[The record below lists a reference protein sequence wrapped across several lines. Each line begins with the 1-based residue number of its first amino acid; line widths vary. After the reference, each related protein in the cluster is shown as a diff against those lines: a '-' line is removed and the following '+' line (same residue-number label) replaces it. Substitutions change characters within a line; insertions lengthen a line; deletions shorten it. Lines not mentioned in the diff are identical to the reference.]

1 MTLLLVMICIFKI
14 EAENILSKNTML
26 SPIFKQ
32 HNIKSSTQKEL
43 TSIEKQLNAARHMLE
58 HEKLKRNVI
67 LIGSILLILMMI
79 LWYTRLWIRHRKKI
93 VLLEKQRVY
102 AEKEA
107 EEAFLQNKTYIETI
121 REKSVIIGDLKKAID
136 VNQVTKT
143 NNQKDLYDQLSNG
156 SLLTSKQWILFR
168 IEFEKLYPLVLLQV
182 KELTPRITSAEE
194 RLICLIYLQLSN
206 KQIGDALGISL
217 DSVARSKRRLK
228 LRIPIPA
235 GDCLEH
241 FIFKLNTL
249 IPLGNF
255 NQPLKMMKS

>member
-1 MTLLLVMICIFKI
+1 M
-14 EAENILSKNTML
+14 LSKDTKLNL
-26 SPIFKQ
+26 IFKQ
-32 HNIKSSTQKEL
+32 HISKSNSQKEL
-43 TSIEKQLNAARHMLE
+43 TSIEKQLNVAHHMLE
-58 HEKLKRNVI
+58 REKLKRNII
-67 LIGSILLILMMI
+67 LVGSLLLTLMMT
-79 LWYTRLWIRHRKKI
+79 LGYRRLWIRHQSRI
-93 VLLEKQRVY
+93 TLLEKQRIH

-107 EEAFLQNKTYIETI
+107 EEAFQQNKTFIENI
-121 REKSVIIGDLKKAID
+121 REKSVLISDLKKVID
-136 VNQVTKT
+136 ISQMTKT
-143 NNQKDLYDQLSNG
+143 SHHRKDLYDHLYNG
-156 SLLTSKQWILFR
+156 ALLTSKQWMKFR
-168 IEFEKLYPLVLLQV
+168 IEFEKIYPLVLFQV
-182 KELTPRITSAEE
+182 RELTPRVTSAEE

-249 IPLGNF
+249 IPSGNF